1 VKFKLPG
8 KTNNMGKQNS
18 FDDFIMRNKDA
29 FDSQMPS
36 DHLWDRIASE
46 VNVPHSGKR
55 QLWLNHAKRYAAVAV
70 VLLSVSIG
78 LHMVFFSSPDGEDM
92 QASVMSKEIN
102 DVSYFYETEIERK
115 REQVIALTAET
126 PAIKE
131 EIEMDFE
138 ALDIALIE
146 LKADLSDD
154 VSNSE
159 VLTAMIQ
166 NYRLKLQILEQI
178 LEFVEPTSPDNF
190 TEDENYTYG
199 L

>member
-1 VKFKLPG
+1 
-8 KTNNMGKQNS
+8 MGKPNS
-18 FDDFIMRNKDA
+18 FDDFIMRNREA
-29 FDSQMPS
+29 FDSQIPS
-36 DHLWDRIASE
+36 DQLWDRIAAE
-46 VNVPHSGKR
+46 VNVSQSGKR
-55 QLWLNHAKRYAAVAV
+55 QLWFMHARRYAAVAV
-70 VLLSVSIG
+70 IFLSVSIG
-78 LHMVFFSSPDGEDM
+78 LYMVFFSSTDGEDL

-131 EIEMDFE
+131 EIAMDFE
-138 ALDIALIE
+138 ALDIALVE
-146 LKADLSDD
+146 LKADLNDD

-178 LEFVEPTSPDNF
+178 LEFVEPTSTDNN
-190 TEDENYTYG
+190 TENENDTFS